1 MKAIFKTNFSFLL
14 PYSIFVIL
22 GAAVLAINTKIE
34 LHLSFNSFHSPFFDV
49 FFYYVTY
56 LGDGVMA
63 LLTVI
68 ILCTIKY
75 RYAVIVGVSN
85 FIASVITQI
94 LKQTVFAEMV
104 RPKKFFEGIH
114 DLYFIPGVENHFHNS
129 FPSGHSTCAF
139 SLYFALALIVKN
151 KTLKL
156 SLFFIALIVG
166 FSRVY
171 LSQHFF
177 EDVYAGSLIGIVI
190 TLIVYY
196 FIQKK
201 NRTWM
206 DKSLITS
213 FKN

>member
-1 MKAIFKTNFSFLL
+1 M
-14 PYSIFVIL
+14 
-22 GAAVLAINTKIE
+22 LAINTKIE

-56 LGDGVMA
+56 LGDGVMV

-94 LKQTVFAEMV
+94 LKQTVFAEML

-114 DLYFIPGVENHFHNS
+114 DLYFIPGVENYFHNS
-129 FPSGHSTCAF
+129 FPSGHSTTAF
-139 SLYFALALIVKN
+139 SLYFALALIIKN
-151 KTLKL
+151 KTLQL

-171 LSQHFF
+171 ISQHFF

-201 NRTWM
+201 NSTWM